1 MGYQEE
7 PKDRENT
14 PDTEPARDT
23 EISHDE
29 YAFLQE
35 TIKDEKKKGRITKGA
50 VARWAGLGLVFG
62 IAASLGFFAVKPWAE
77 RMVLGNPDEVTIPA
91 EETEEETEGSEEEET
106 AAPEL
111 TLDNYREMNQA
122 LYDVGSEASRCVAE
136 VTGTTPEDDWQGTEY
151 DKENSV
157 SGIVV
162 ADNGVEYL
170 IFASSSVA
178 SDTEGLQVTFVDGRT
193 YGAELKQKD
202 ENLGFA
208 VYSVAKNILADSTRA
223 QIAVAVLGTSGSMS
237 QGDTVIALG
246 SPFGYGGAMGFGVVA
261 SPKNTIQNP
270 DGEYRLLCTDI
281 SGSRNGTGALVNVKG
296 EVVGII
302 DQSISSEDSMNLVTG
317 YGISDLKSVI
327 ELLSNGSQVP
337 WLGITGTTVT
347 EEIEEAQGIP
357 AGVYVQQVQAD
368 SPAMEAGIQSG
379 DVITGMGKE
388 TIATLSAYHAQL
400 MKQEVGSTVKLKGM
414 RMGNG
419 GYVDVEYT
427 VTIGSC
433 Q

>member
-7 PKDRENT
+7 PKDRENI
-14 PDTEPARDT
+14 PDTEPA
-23 EISHDE
+23 HDE

-35 TIKDEKKKGRITKGA
+35 TIKDEKKKDRITKGMI
-50 VARWAGLGLVFG
+50 ARWAGLGLVFG

-77 RMVLGNPDEVTIPA
+77 RTILGNPDEVTIPA

-122 LYDVGSEASRCVAE
+122 LYEVGSEAARCVAE
-136 VTGTTPEDDWQGTEY
+136 VTGVTPEDDWQDADY

-157 SGIVV
+157 SGIIV

-170 IFASSSVA
+170 IFASSSVV
-178 SDTEGLQVTFVDGRT
+178 SDAEGFQVTFVDGRT
-193 YGAELKQKD
+193 YGAELKQRD

-223 QIAVAVLGTSGSMS
+223 QIATAVLGTSGSMS
-237 QGDTVIALG
+237 QGDTIIALG
-246 SPFGYGGAMGFGVVA
+246 SPFGYAGAMGFGVVA

-270 DGEYRLLCTDI
+270 DGEYRLICTDI

-296 EVVGII
+296 EVVGMI
-302 DQSISSEDSMNLVTG
+302 DQTISGEDSMNLVTG

-337 WLGITGTTVT
+337 WIGITGTTVT
-347 EEIEEAQGIP
+347 EEIAEAQGIP

-368 SPAMEAGIQSG
+368 SPAMAAGIQSG